1 MDREFIKV
9 NRDIHEIKRVNVVFD
24 ILHVFYYGSIN
35 LLRIGKILAKDH
47 DPFEGR
53 RGICLLEGSPQ
64 SPRCGGGGEKL
75 HESGRDGSNNFIKK
89 QLIMSELKSIVRIW
103 GGTSSIRQSFR
114 RRRTQL

>member
-24 ILHVFYYGSIN
+24 ILHVFYYGSIT
-35 LLRIGKILAKDH
+35 LLRTSKILAMDH
-47 DPFEGR
+47 DPSEGR

-89 QLIMSELKSIVRIW
+89 QLIM
-103 GGTSSIRQSFR
+103 
-114 RRRTQL
+114 